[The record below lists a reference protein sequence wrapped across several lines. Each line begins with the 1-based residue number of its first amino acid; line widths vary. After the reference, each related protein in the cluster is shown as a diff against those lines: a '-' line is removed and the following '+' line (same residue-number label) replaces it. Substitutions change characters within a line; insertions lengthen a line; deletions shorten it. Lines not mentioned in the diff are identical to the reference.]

1 MKGTSL
7 IAMLLFFWVI
17 LAYILVG
24 LMGVS
29 IPYIVGTYHPL
40 SFLANDSLGKA
51 AIFTVKYILFILAAL
66 LTFIVGSVLPNI
78 KIILTLFVFLE
89 VGALLLSYGV
99 V

>member
-7 IAMLLFFWVI
+7 IAILLFFWVI
-17 LAYILVG
+17 IAYILVG

-51 AIFTVKYILFILAAL
+51 AIFTVKYIHFIE
-66 LTFIVGSVLPNI
+66 ISHPCEVDWCY
-78 KIILTLFVFLE
+78 KIHHH
-89 VGALLLSYGV
+89 
-99 V
+99 